1 MKRFVSISSAV
12 FTILIASITIAAD
25 FSADMVISARGE
37 KEAKGKIYMQ
47 GTRMRMELDGE
58 GDEKAVTISRPD
70 KKVVWI
76 LMPEE
81 KMYMEQAYQEDPKMK
96 EWTPSMEEQSKL
108 MGKETVSGMECK
120 KYQVKGKETYYWIS
134 EKLNFPVKTQDPD
147 ATMVLKN
154 IRMGN
159 VQGGLFEVPK
169 GYEKFS
175 MPGMGIPGG
184 MPGMVPGVP
193 GMPKQR

>member
-108 MGKETVSGMECK
+108 MGK
-120 KYQVKGKETYYWIS
+120 
-134 EKLNFPVKTQDPD
+134 
-147 ATMVLKN
+147 
-154 IRMGN
+154 
-159 VQGGLFEVPK
+159 
-169 GYEKFS
+169 
-175 MPGMGIPGG
+175 
-184 MPGMVPGVP
+184 
-193 GMPKQR
+193 

>member
-1 MKRFVSISSAV
+1 M
-12 FTILIASITIAAD
+12 ILVAGVAIADD
-25 FSADMVISARGE
+25 FSADMIISTRGE
-37 KEAKGKIYMQ
+37 KDVKGKIYMQ
-47 GTRMRMELDGE
+47 GNRMRMELDDV

-81 KMYMEQAYQEDPKMK
+81 KMYMEQPFQEDPKMK
-96 EWTPSMEEQSKL
+96 EWTPSMEEQSKFI
-108 MGKETVSGMECK
+108 GNETVSGMDCK

-147 ATMVLKN
+147 STMVLKD
-154 IRMGN
+154 IRIGN
-159 VQGGLFEVPK
+159 VPGGLFEVPK

-175 MPGMGIPGG
+175 IPGMGMPGG
-184 MPGMVPGVP
+184 MPQGFP
-193 GMPKQR
+193 GMPKGR